1 MRNAQARRS
10 CYGRPPGL
18 VRPKA
23 SGGRGSTT
31 RPLGRALGDGARSGL
46 SDRLCPAE
54 WLPATGFRASGWK
67 AHHRSLF
74 YRLHVE
80 TMSLDIS
87 G

>member
-10 CYGRPPGL
+10 CYGRPPGP

-54 WLPATGFRASGWK
+54 WLPCRASVRRGGK
-67 AHHRSLF
+67 CIIDHFFIGCMLKR
-74 YRLHVE
+74 
-80 TMSLDIS
+80 
-87 G
+87 